1 MTERR
6 RITDGARS
14 PTALTPSSQRRCLL
28 HWGIVGTAAVCVS
41 RWSFA
46 QSAQD
51 DDEAGPPADA
61 PLLRPGDRV
70 RMPNG
75 RVMIETFNK
84 SFAQRQQETTF
95 TIRFIFHNTS
105 TNGSRLETR
114 DLVRLVADGVP
125 RAPVEWF
132 PGSATVPADSAQ
144 DGWATFR
151 VRGRPRVV
159 HVQFGVDERSGRAFL
174 RWPD

>member
-1 MTERR
+1 
-6 RITDGARS
+6 
-14 PTALTPSSQRRCLL
+14 
-28 HWGIVGTAAVCVS
+28 
-41 RWSFA
+41 
-46 QSAQD
+46 
-51 DDEAGPPADA
+51 
-61 PLLRPGDRV
+61 
-70 RMPNG
+70 MPNG

-105 TNGSRLETR
+105 TNGGRLETR

-132 PGSATVPADSAQ
+132 PSSATVPADSAQ